1 MSLLIDARKK
11 LQPAQQGEHASQ
23 APESSQRDHPPET
36 GYLARN
42 TSHHLFAAKPVRPLA
57 AFPGINRRLL
67 AVLGATA
74 LLLVAGANYLW
85 HADSAG
91 YPVNPPSVAPPARP
105 LQLSPAVFSSAPQK
119 NLAPKILATG
129 AASAGSADSIRNAKP
144 VPAAP
149 PLKNTTATPQPQEAS
164 PIRIERQR
172 TEPLDPQL
180 RDAYLAYRGG
190 KLNEA
195 RQLYLAMFEKDMRNP
210 DVLLGLAAI
219 AQQRGENQAAARYF
233 GRVLAQDP
241 RNAAANAGMSA
252 LSAADD
258 HNESRLKILLREQ
271 GNSDA
276 LHFALGN
283 LYADQSRWG
292 EAQQSYFNAYTLQS
306 GNAEYAFNLAVSLD
320 HLGQSKLAMQYYQR
334 ALQLDETHRAG
345 FDHAQ
350 LSQRV
355 RELAR

>member
-1 MSLLIDARKK
+1 M
-11 LQPAQQGEHASQ
+11 G
-23 APESSQRDHPPET
+23 
-36 GYLARN
+36 G
-42 TSHHLFAAKPVRPLA
+42 
-57 AFPGINRRLL
+57 
-67 AVLGATA
+67 TA
-74 LLLVAGANYLW
+74 LLLGAGTNYLW

-129 AASAGSADSIRNAKP
+129 TASAGSTDSSRNAKP
-144 VPAAP
+144 VPAA
-149 PLKNTTATPQPQEAS
+149 LSLENTTATPQPHEIS

-172 TEPLDPQL
+172 AEPLDPQL

-219 AQQRGENQAAARYF
+219 ARQRGENQAAARYF

-252 LSAADD
+252 LSAADE

-283 LYADQSRWG
+283 LYAGQSRWS
-292 EAQQSYFNAYTLQS
+292 EAQQAYFNAYTLQS

-320 HLGQSKLAMQYYQR
+320 HLGQDKLAMQYYQC
-334 ALQLDETHRAG
+334 ALQLDETHSAG